1 MLIWVLLGSEA
12 QAQRPAIAIL
22 QPKGGEVFSVQDQH
36 FPISVKVEN
45 VTSRSSVGLFLY
57 RNVPEDEKKNSSGL
71 QEGPLFETSIDLAEF
86 KGHLTWAMKTLG
98 CVRNGVTALCPAN
111 LLPGAYRLE
120 AVLYNET
127 KAPLLGKN
135 SLKRE
140 QVLAEAISKEFKIYP
155 TNVEGHLT
163 ERLFAAAT
171 KKFIKLSGV
180 APYPGLVPNLYSSVP
195 VWPGADGL
203 RCQKYPAN
211 FPFTGHV
218 IACGS
223 EDPKVDIR
231 VGGKIESPPTITSYA
246 KALELATDLVTK
258 RYLSRVDYAEFPGIV
273 SMSNPQILEQA
284 TYLDLSLVKWNHRLW
299 WIFAFR
305 TRKLGGKENGSD
317 RFDDL
322 VTVIVGN
329 EGWSCILKITPY
341 RTNAEIDLDHINKH
355 CVGL

>member
-1 MLIWVLLGSEA
+1 MFN
-12 QAQRPAIAIL
+12 L
-22 QPKGGEVFSVQDQH
+22 QGPY

-57 RNVPEDEKKNSSGL
+57 RNVPEDEKKDSSGL

-86 KGHLTWAMKTLG
+86 KGLFTWGMNTLG
-98 CVRNGVTALCPAN
+98 CVRNGVAALCPAN
-111 LLPGAYRLE
+111 LPPGAYRLE

-127 KAPLLGKN
+127 KSPVVGKN
-135 SLKRE
+135 ALKRE

-155 TNVEGHLT
+155 TSTEVQLT

-180 APYPGLVPNLYSSVP
+180 YPYPGIVPNLDPTVP
-195 VWPGADGL
+195 LQPGADGL

-223 EDPKVDIR
+223 VDPKVDIR

-246 KALELATDLVTK
+246 KAIAMATDLVTK
-258 RYLSRVDYAEFPGIV
+258 KYLSRVDYAEFPGIE

-284 TYLDLSLVKWNHRLW
+284 TYLDLSLIKWKYRFW
-299 WIFAFR
+299 WMFAFR
-305 TRKLGGKENGSD
+305 IRKAGGKENGGD

-341 RTNAEIDLDHINKH
+341 RPNAEIDLDHINKS
-355 CVGL
+355 CAGL